1 MHILTYQ
8 IAEHYFRLEVDD
20 ISLIPE
26 LMPSYKAFE
35 VVQGVA
41 DSECLFTLR
50 LGAAIDKP
58 EGKSYQSLYWEGIH
72 CRVYESEYALLAS
85 LGRHADRPRCYLRA
99 NKEMTVWDCDLPLRS
114 LDEAY
119 YLRSFI
125 ITAYGLSSA
134 YRGTLKL
141 HASCIELKGE
151 ALLFLGESGTGK
163 STHSRLWLK
172 YIPGATLLNDDEPI
186 LRLFEDGSVRVYG
199 APWSGSTDCYRQV
212 SAELKGIVRLYQAPE
227 NRLRRLGGMDAFA
240 AMTIST
246 ASFPLDKR
254 HFALVQSLIFELLER
269 IPVYGLECRPDREA
283 LSLTET
289 LLTPTQ

>member
-8 IAEHYFRLEVDD
+8 IAEHYFRLELED

-26 LMPSYKAFE
+26 LMPSYKPFE
-35 VVQGVA
+35 VEHVDDG
-41 DSECLFTLR
+41 ECLFTLR
-50 LGAAIDKP
+50 LGVEVGVP
-58 EGKSYQSLYWEGIH
+58 EQAKYQSLYWEGIH

-85 LGRHADRPRCYLRA
+85 LGRQAERPRCYLRA
-99 NKEMTVWDCDLPLRS
+99 NKEMSVWDCDLRLQS

-125 ITAYGLSSA
+125 IAAYGLSSA
-134 YRGTLKL
+134 YRSTLKL
-141 HASCIELKGE
+141 HASCIELGGQ

-163 STHSRLWLK
+163 STHSRLWLEH
-172 YIPGATLLNDDEPI
+172 IPGATLLNDDEPI
-186 LRLFEDGSVRVYG
+186 LRLFDDGSVRVYG
-199 APWSGSTDCYRQV
+199 APWSGSTDCYRQA

-227 NRLRRLGGMDAFA
+227 NRLSRIGGIDAFS

-254 HFALVQSLIFELLER
+254 HFALVQSLIFDLLER
-269 IPVYGLECRPDREA
+269 IPVYALECRPDREA
-283 LSLTET
+283 LSLTEA
-289 LLTPTQ
+289 LLSPTN